1 MHWVDEEK
9 KLTEQLQILREL
21 RKVFGE
27 EVIEIASK
35 ARLAVHREWM
45 KALCK
50 GAPSKASEVFEH
62 SAFSVTA
69 ADSDLLVY
77 DVLED
82 SRKRFAVRI
91 RKCKYADFY
100 KAEGSPEIG
109 YAMHC
114 ALDFGEAEAYW
125 PGVSLTRTK
134 TLMQGDD
141 CCNHCYE
148 FKK

>member
-50 GAPSKASEVFEH
+50 GAPRRASEVFEH

-100 KAEGSPEIG
+100 KGEGSPEIG